1 MSKMMKL
8 ALAAAVVGATF
19 GLAGISS
26 AAPPPPTQDSVV
38 LTSGPGVFNGG
49 ATTIFDLNATSG
61 PSGENPTG
69 RVDFA
74 GFPFHDMGPVT
85 CLAVSGNSAT
95 LNFLDEI
102 GIFSGKILT
111 VEVVDNDPDAFRPL
125 PLFRAP
131 TDCSPP
137 SIDLLPLSSG
147 DITVTDAQPLP
158 TSTDQCKKGGYA
170 QFGFKNLGG
179 CVAFV
184 ILTRICDALER
195 HGHHL
200 KFCPPRPPSA
210 PRPQ

>member
-1 MSKMMKL
+1 MPTMMKL
-8 ALAAAVVGATF
+8 TLAAAVVGATF
-19 GLAGISS
+19 GLTGISS
-26 AAPPPPTQDSVV
+26 AASPPPTQDSVV
-38 LTSGPGVFNGG
+38 LTSGPAVAGF
-49 ATTIFDLNATSG
+49 TISTLNATSG

-95 LNFLDEI
+95 LNFSDEI
-102 GIFSGKILT
+102 GIFSGNILT

-137 SIDLLPLSSG
+137 SVDLLPLSSG

-158 TSTDQCKKGGYA
+158 TSKDQCQKGGYA

-200 KFCPPRPPSA
+200 RFCPPRPPSVS
-210 PRPQ
+210 RPQ